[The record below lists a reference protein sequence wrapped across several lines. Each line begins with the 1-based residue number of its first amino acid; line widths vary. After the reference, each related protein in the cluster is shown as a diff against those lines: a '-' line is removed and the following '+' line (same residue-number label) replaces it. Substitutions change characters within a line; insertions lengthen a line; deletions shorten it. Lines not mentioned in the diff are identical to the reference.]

1 MIDNVDLKFGEAYR
15 DNPLLKKAGVK
26 VEYTQEQVD
35 EYIMNGKRV

>member
-1 MIDNVDLKFGEAYR
+1 MSVDLKFGEAYR

-35 EYIMNGKRV
+35 EYIKCSKDPI